1 MNVGDSGERLFLLR
15 VVEENSHLRRDRVD
29 HAVGKAEE
37 GLDLLPRLF
46 GGRFGG
52 LRGGRL
58 CLVVFIRDFERVLPQ
73 LVEDGTETH
82 RDAVLF
88 VGKVQD
94 RAENKDNGSDGRS
107 KLDKVPRTYEVKFNR
122 EKT

>member
-15 VVEENSHLRRDRVD
+15 IVEEDSHLRRDRVD

-46 GGRFGG
+46 GGRFSG

-58 CLVVFIRDFERVLPQ
+58 FLVVFIRDFERVLPQ
-73 LVEDGTETH
+73 FVEDGTETH

-94 RAENKDNGSDGRS
+94 RAENKDNGSYWTFKTQTKFQ
-107 KLDKVPRTYEVKFNR
+107 KLTK
-122 EKT
+122 